1 MGVGMSAS
9 ASVSV
14 GVGVGG
20 WLGFTLFCYF
30 VVILSY
36 FISFHFMLCYFFYF
50 S

>member
-9 ASVSV
+9 ASVS
-14 GVGVGG
+14 VGVGG

-36 FISFHFMLCYFFYF
+36 FISFYVMLFLLF
-50 S
+50 